1 MTTELTGTELTGL
14 AEAWRDYDQFN
25 QSHADE
31 RWKYFEYARTQCPLP
46 FSRAYDGQYH
56 VTRYEDVRF
65 VNEHP
70 EFFSSAVPSCTNQQ
84 GVALP
89 PLDADPPLQQEYRR
103 ILNPYLSRSYLLKY
117 ADRIR
122 EIAHDTIDTWIDRG
136 ECEFIREFAMPFSSG
151 VLATVVF
158 DETDPERV
166 SRARDATTAIA
177 IKGDMEAFFGLAMVA
192 AEYLA
197 DREESLEDRDDL
209 LGALVKGTLLGEPMD
224 ENQRLGVVTVLFLG
238 GLDTTRGAIGTLAA
252 RLATMPGLED
262 RLRDPGWVKRD
273 LDELLRLH
281 APVAVMARTAIAE
294 VELGGV
300 SLKPG
305 DRLVLHYDSANRDE
319 SRFEQADE
327 VQLGT
332 NRPSNA
338 LFGLGIHRC
347 VGSHLARLQLELG
360 FEVLLSRITDL
371 RLPDGLSM
379 DDIVYAPGAALG
391 PEKLP
396 LLFSKREI

>member
-1 MTTELTGTELTGL
+1 MTTGLENL
-14 AEAWRDYDQFN
+14 AEAWRHYDQFDHA
-25 QSHADE
+25 HADE
-31 RWKYFEYARTQCPLP
+31 RWKFFEYARTRCPLP
-46 FSRAYDGQYH
+46 YSSAYDGQYH

-70 EFFSSAVPSCTNQQ
+70 ELFSSAVPSCTNQQ
-84 GVALP
+84 GVRLP

-122 EIAHDTIDTWIDRG
+122 EIANDTIDAWIDRG
-136 ECEFIREFAMPFSSG
+136 ECEFISEFAMPFSSG

-158 DETDPERV
+158 DETDPDRV

-209 LGALVKGTLLGEPMD
+209 LGALVKGTLLGKPMD
-224 ENQRLGVVTVLFLG
+224 ENERLGVVTVLFLG

-300 SLKPG
+300 QLKPG

-327 VQLGT
+327 VRLDAS
-332 NRPSNA
+332 RASNA

-371 RLPDGLSM
+371 RLPDGMSM
-379 DDIVYAPGAALG
+379 DDVVYAPGAALG
-391 PEKLP
+391 PETLP
-396 LLFSKREI
+396 LHFSRREV